1 MRILRTLLMTASS
14 VVLLGLLTGVAPAA
28 NHAAAPAK
36 KETKPAAEK
45 AAKPAAE
52 KTGRHVGTV
61 KAVDVA
67 GKTLTVEEKSGEA
80 TLTVT
85 DKTAIKRGKDTVK
98 FEDLKAGDPVTV
110 VYTQQDGKD
119 VARSIVVKA
128 Q

>member
-1 MRILRTLLMTASS
+1 MRILRTLLATALA
-14 VVLLGLLTGVAPAA
+14 VVLLGALAGVASAA
-28 NHAAAPAK
+28 NHAATPAT
-36 KETKPAAEK
+36 KEAKPAAGK

-52 KTGRHVGTV
+52 KTRRHVGTV
-61 KAVDVA
+61 KAVDAA

-85 DKTAIKRGKDTVK
+85 DKTTIKRGKDTVK
-98 FEDLKAGDPVTV
+98 IEDLKTGDPVTV
-110 VYTQQDGKD
+110 VYAQQDGKD

>member
-1 MRILRTLLMTASS
+1 MRILRTLLATALAI
-14 VVLLGLLTGVAPAA
+14 VLLGALAGVVSAASHAGTPA
-28 NHAAAPAK
+28 

-61 KAVDVA
+61 KAVDAA
-67 GKTLTVEEKSGEA
+67 GKTLTVEEKSGAA

-98 FEDLKAGDPVTV
+98 LDDLKAGDPVTV
-110 VYTQQDGKD
+110 IYTQQNGKD
-119 VARSIVVKA
+119 VARSITVKA